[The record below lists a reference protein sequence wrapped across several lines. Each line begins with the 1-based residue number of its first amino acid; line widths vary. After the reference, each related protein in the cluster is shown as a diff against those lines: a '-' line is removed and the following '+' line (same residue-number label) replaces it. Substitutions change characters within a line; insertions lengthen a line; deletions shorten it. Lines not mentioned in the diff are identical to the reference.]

1 MNEQL
6 PLEQL
11 IAHRREPFQLFFATR
26 AVEVVPE
33 SDDYLLEPEGD
44 GLRLH
49 AANEAALELPRQIL
63 REAFGDELNF
73 TPVTVK
79 LQQHDDV
86 TYEPVMYARTE
97 VPATAQPP
105 LRAALLARGATIL
118 EEEEDVRRA
127 GVVTRAV
134 CPLRQLLGFPETL
147 HKLGGEGAKSW
158 IWISHYAPASPAE
171 NDTTRPLHETP
182 AGPST
187 PD

>member
-33 SDDYLLEPEGD
+33 SDDYLLEPERD
-44 GLRLH
+44 GLRVH

-63 REAFGDELNF
+63 RETFGDELSF

-79 LQQHDDV
+79 LQKHDDV

-105 LRAALLARGATIL
+105 IRAALLARGATIL
-118 EEEEDVRRA
+118 EEDVRRA

-134 CPLRQLLGFPETL
+134 CPLRRLLGFPETL
-147 HKLGGEGAKSW
+147 HKLGGEGARSW
-158 IWISHYAPASPAE
+158 IWISHYAPAGRAEDDTARHLPAM
-171 NDTTRPLHETP
+171 P
-182 AGPST
+182 AGRSK